1 VFGEEYAMEVARG
14 ADRTRTL
21 SGPFDGQDG
30 VLEFETGRSVGRTH
44 VVDGDGHVVTG
55 GRCVVYPDVAAGLA
69 SASRVRAFRRGVSND
84 DTAISGLG
92 PVNNLGVKPRGIRLD
107 RL

>member
-1 VFGEEYAMEVARG
+1 MFGEEYAMEVARG

-44 VVDGDGHVVTG
+44 VVDGDGH
-55 GRCVVYPDVAAGLA
+55 
-69 SASRVRAFRRGVSND
+69 S
-84 DTAISGLG
+84 
-92 PVNNLGVKPRGIRLD
+92 
-107 RL
+107 